1 MAQAG
6 FLDIKIYHYMES
18 TLEWHHTSYARED
31 PLDKGRPLVPAW
43 STTLEPPTL
52 KDNEAAIFNRA
63 SETWSVVVDYRKFK
77 LWSKD
82 TAQPVTAQ
90 LGDTPA
96 SLNATELDPAGIDYP
111 LWDGA
116 KWVNDEGKANAQI
129 ESANKELL
137 KRKISKAKNVISAVE
152 HLFVAGILD
161 EEETKSYT
169 EWLTYSLQLA
179 RVHKQPGY
187 ALTVNWPIEP
197 VNGLGDLYS

>member
-6 FLDIKIYHYMES
+6 FLDIKIYHYLES

-31 PLDKGRPLVPAW
+31 PQEKGRPLVPAW
-43 STTLEPPTL
+43 STTLEPPII
-52 KDNEAAIFNRA
+52 KDNEAAIFNRT

-116 KWVNDEGKANAQI
+116 QWVNDEVKANAQI
-129 ESANKELL
+129 EAANKRELN
-137 KRKISKAKNVISAVE
+137 KRLDDADLIIRRIKNLIDDDDADDLQIETWQKWKDYRKLLHAVM
-152 HLFVAGILD
+152 
-161 EEETKSYT
+161 
-169 EWLTYSLQLA
+169 
-179 RVHKQPGY
+179 RQPGY
-187 ALTVNWPIEP
+187 PLTIDWPVKP
-197 VNGLGDLYS
+197 ANGYGDLLG